1 MKDKVI
7 LVVDD
12 NADNRILLT
21 EMLFEWKM
29 KPIVCASALEALRM
43 VMSNRYNFSMG
54 LIDICMPGVTGSE
67 LAKQIK
73 EERPFFPLIA
83 LSSIDTFVTTQ
94 EFEKKLDKPI
104 NRIQLFNSIYHVLSK
119 KQVPSAFIGD
129 EENIETEH
137 LSTSLSNFNKNI
149 RILIAEDIIYNRN
162 MLENMLENLSYTHIE
177 SAENG
182 KIAIEMME
190 NANNEGKPYEILLL
204 DLRMPILDGYGVIQS
219 IKEKGW
225 NLPKI
230 IVVSACVM
238 DEDRYLC
245 KTIGVKYFINKP
257 IAMSQLKDVML
268 HATELL

>member
-1 MKDKVI
+1 
-7 LVVDD
+7 
-12 NADNRILLT
+12 
-21 EMLFEWKM
+21 
-29 KPIVCASALEALRM
+29 
-43 VMSNRYNFSMG
+43 
-54 LIDICMPGVTGSE
+54 MPGITGSE

-73 EERPFFPLIA
+73 EEKPLFPLIA

-104 NRIQLFNSIYHVLSK
+104 NKIQLFNSIYHVLSK

-129 EENIETEH
+129 EQSNESE
-137 LSTSLSNFNKNI
+137 SSSYSLSNFNKNV

-162 MLENMLENLSYTHIE
+162 MLENMLENLSYTDIN

-182 KIAIEMME
+182 KIAIQMME
-190 NANNEGKPYEILLL
+190 NANNEGNPYEILLL
-204 DLRMPILDGYGVIQS
+204 DLRMPVIDGYGVINS

-225 NLPKI
+225 DLPKI

-238 DEDRYLC
+238 DEDRHLC
-245 KTIGVKYFINKP
+245 KTIGVQYFINKP

-268 HATELL
+268 HATEML